1 MNLIMMHYLVF
12 MSVICFTVAL
22 ESPNITIII
31 LSQNSQ
37 FNVNY
42 ALTLK
47 EAIQL
52 ESSVLSVKEPK
63 VYFTTKEFNI
73 SGDWTFFPL
82 ISPIVNIAESCEWV
96 VFVEDRCTVS
106 LKLLINTLQNYDAQ
120 KEIWIGNALHDT
132 EASII
137 HHFGFYKNPE
147 FFKYPN
153 IGSGIV
159 FSMPLLKRLES
170 QLENAKYKM
179 PDFHIDSAYEL
190 ALFVYNDGKGPMI
203 VNDNAFCSKEG
214 PNCATYPRAIP
225 NCGKTHVS
233 SIFFAVKTCQKF
245 HVDRIKAVKKTWGQ
259 FASKIMYFSD
269 VEDASVPTVSLGVK
283 NTDHGHCEKTMSILK
298 FVEDM
303 LQESQFTWLV
313 LVDDDTVLSVSRIA
327 SLTRCYDTTEPIM
340 LGERYRFGGPGSEG
354 FDYATGG
361 AGILINQ
368 AALQL
373 LADSCKCSRPDSP
386 DDMILGA
393 CAEKL
398 GITII
403 HIPQM
408 HQARP
413 PDYAE
418 GRLATMDAITFH
430 KHWMIDPVQV
440 YREWFE
446 ADDKKLV
453 EEVLAKVEL

>member
-313 LVDDDTVLSVSRIA
+313 LVDDDTVL
-327 SLTRCYDTTEPIM
+327 
-340 LGERYRFGGPGSEG
+340 
-354 FDYATGG
+354 
-361 AGILINQ
+361 
-368 AALQL
+368 
-373 LADSCKCSRPDSP
+373 RPDSP